1 MEFENKMDRQ
11 FLNTKNGLQT
21 DKKDKEE
28 HGMGMGIMRDI
39 VERNKGNFYCLA
51 ENGSFWYEFFFHE
64 KKEVRLLYRHY
75 IRCSEYNAFYKFMS
89 DLYIRF
95 YKASD

>member
-51 ENGSFWYEFFFHE
+51 ENGSFL
-64 KKEVRLLYRHY
+64 VRILLPREERGETF
-75 IRCSEYNAFYKFMS
+75 I
-89 DLYIRF
+89 
-95 YKASD
+95 